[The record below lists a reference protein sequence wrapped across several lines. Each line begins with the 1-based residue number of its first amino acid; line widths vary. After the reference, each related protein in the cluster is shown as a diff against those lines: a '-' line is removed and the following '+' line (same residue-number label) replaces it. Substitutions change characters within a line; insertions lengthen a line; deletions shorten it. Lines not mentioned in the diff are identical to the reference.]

1 MLALLN
7 SVLKYLNMK
16 SKMAAVEKIIFFKKV
31 IEKEIITRKSS
42 VTYV

>member
-1 MLALLN
+1 MLALLKP
-7 SVLKYLNMK
+7 VIKYLNMK
-16 SKMAAVEKIIFFKKV
+16 SKMATVEKMTFFKKV